1 MPELWGVCLASRKCL
16 SCEVCA
22 WHLTNAWA
30 VRCVPGISR
39 MPELWAVRRAWHLT
53 SWLITCSAQC
63 RSSLWPAHDQSESAS
78 CLVVRSGCRT
88 LDQSESTSCLVVRS
102 GCKMLGGRAWGAAVW
117 AAGQQARYVAWCVV
131 LRRSTYLHGPGRGGS
146 MRRGARPWYIL
157 RCTSSMQ
164 SRLCRWE
171 RAQPGQDRLAA
182 PGIWNGLAHGTKHLP
197 LSSQLSRGLMAYF
210 TLA

>member
-88 LDQSESTSCLVVRS
+88 LDQSESASCLAAWWWGAGAGHLINQRVLAAWWWGAGARCL
-102 GCKMLGGRAWGAAVW
+102 GAELGGRQSEQQANRPATLLGVW
-117 AAGQQARYVAWCVV
+117 CCAGQHICTD
-131 LRRSTYLHGPGRGGS
+131 L
-146 MRRGARPWYIL
+146 GAVD
-157 RCTSSMQ
+157 
-164 SRLCRWE
+164 RWE
-171 RAQPGQDRLAA
+171 GGRVRGTSFVVPRVCRAVCAGEKGRSQDRIAL
-182 PGIWNGLAHGTKHLP
+182 LHLEFGTV
-197 LSSQLSRGLMAYF
+197 
-210 TLA
+210 